1 LKCSAGTY
9 SSVDASAQCTTCL
22 ANTATAVEG
31 IQQCGQP
38 AYSPL
43 YCDAPVP
50 SAAPFR
56 LLSFS
61 PPPRQPPSSNP
72 IPGYGDYTFGQCGP
86 CSTGYC
92 NIGLSNVCSV
102 CPNGSIAPNERSTSC
117 TAYPADYIS
126 VPVYGGTFCQPCG
139 HIPYSTYECE
149 APSTP
154 PTPQP
159 TLAPD
164 PFRTPCNKPGYGLDY
179 NANNVLECRPCREG
193 WRNDD
198 RVESR
203 FCIPCYNSI
212 APQEG
217 TIDCIKCPAGSVS
230 VPEYSPS
237 GGLYCAP
244 IIPTNAPT

>member
-50 SAAPFR
+50 SAAPSR

-117 TAYPADYIS
+117 TAYPADYFS
-126 VPVYGGTFCQPCG
+126 VPVYGGTF
-139 HIPYSTYECE
+139 YFSRVDTYRT
-149 APSTP
+149 APM
-154 PTPQP
+154 
-159 TLAPD
+159 
-164 PFRTPCNKPGYGLDY
+164 
-179 NANNVLECRPCREG
+179 NAKHQARHLHHNQHWHPIRLEH
-193 WRNDD
+193 
-198 RVESR
+198 RVIS
-203 FCIPCYNSI
+203 
-212 APQEG
+212 Q
-217 TIDCIKCPAGSVS
+217 DMV
-230 VPEYSPS
+230 
-237 GGLYCAP
+237 
-244 IIPTNAPT
+244 